1 MVSAVARD
9 RHPKFWNLKLPR
21 MPLTR
26 RAPRPWLPRSL
37 FFLAC
42 VRFWRH
48 LRRSGRRLLALSSR
62 RPNQVRASFSL
73 PKLSS
78 AQQRQPGG
86 TRSYGSPPLRPNV
99 AATKEEEDASSRGDW
114 CREAGGGCVD
124 SWFRI
129 PSWRLPAD
137 TCLESALASRVSSG
151 VEEKDEDGVGTTRSD
166 GFQGAE
172 PDQRHGYRAKGRK
185 EKLFAS
191 RAQWK
196 VKKCEELQK
205 DRPSSLRSL
214 SQFEANAL
222 ADIMAMDGDEEVM
235 QLKCGDSVRACDM
248 KLLLSGGWLNS
259 EVINTYMTLIEI
271 RSRTLWNIHKKEQKF
286 GRVPT
291 RVCVY
296 NSFFCQKL
304 LTSGYEGVRRWKNK
318 IDWFEYDIIIIPV
331 NYFQSHWAL
340 VAVDMQR
347 QAVEYY
353 DSHVHSR
360 AENAYDSVLVSVNE
374 FLKESCIHKF
384 GSHQRL
390 CHWTQEIMED
400 GVPQQ
405 EDASSCGV
413 YICVFA
419 DLLARGLEPPFS
431 FSQKDIFQIRQGIA
445 AELLAAR
452 GS

>member
-1 MVSAVARD
+1 MDETLEHNGRESWYSFIQVVGKATATWTLVPICDEARDHQWTRKSVVARPFVRNPTRASVARSARKRARRNKGEEDEEEEERCWRWRKLRTGRTAMVSAVARD

-99 AATKEEEDASSRGDW
+99 AATKEEEDANSRGDW
-114 CREAGGGCVD
+114 CRKAGGGCVD

-129 PSWRLPAD
+129 PSWRLPAK

-151 VEEKDEDGVGTTRSD
+151 VEEEEDDVVGTTRSD

-196 VKKCEELQK
+196 
-205 DRPSSLRSL
+205 
-214 SQFEANAL
+214 
-222 ADIMAMDGDEEVM
+222 G
-235 QLKCGDSVRACDM
+235 
-248 KLLLSGGWLNS
+248 
-259 EVINTYMTLIEI
+259 
-271 RSRTLWNIHKKEQKF
+271 
-286 GRVPT
+286 
-291 RVCVY
+291 
-296 NSFFCQKL
+296 
-304 LTSGYEGVRRWKNK
+304 
-318 IDWFEYDIIIIPV
+318 
-331 NYFQSHWAL
+331 
-340 VAVDMQR
+340 
-347 QAVEYY
+347 
-353 DSHVHSR
+353 
-360 AENAYDSVLVSVNE
+360 
-374 FLKESCIHKF
+374 
-384 GSHQRL
+384 
-390 CHWTQEIMED
+390 
-400 GVPQQ
+400 
-405 EDASSCGV
+405 
-413 YICVFA
+413 
-419 DLLARGLEPPFS
+419 
-431 FSQKDIFQIRQGIA
+431 
-445 AELLAAR
+445 
-452 GS
+452 